1 MTEERDSCFSLQTR
15 SRDDLAPVLTGV
27 QVEGRLD
34 GLLYRTVLRQSYRHS
49 GRRPLEV
56 VYTFP
61 LPPQAVLLGF
71 AAQFGD
77 RLLQGRVMAR
87 ADAEREYEE
96 ALAEGDAPV
105 LLEAGPDGLHTAN
118 IGNLMPG
125 EDVHL
130 EIRFA
135 QFLAFEQGR
144 LRLSLP
150 TTLAP
155 RYGNAEAG
163 GLQPQQVPPVSME
176 TEYPLQMAVTL
187 TGMLASATVDCP
199 THPVSFSRMPDGLR
213 LNLMPSARLDRDV
226 VIWVTPA
233 GQQVS
238 LLAVGNDPVAAEDGH
253 VTLAAFEL
261 KAPEGERTA
270 LALKLLVDCSG
281 SMGGDSMASARR
293 ALLGVVSGL
302 READQVSL
310 TRFGTDSALVFP
322 PQKATAKAVRRL
334 QQAIETTDAS
344 MGGTEMEQALTG
356 TISMPLP
363 FPVEEG
369 PADILLITDGEV
381 WDADAVIDVAR
392 RSDHRVFVIGVGTS
406 PAEGMLR
413 RLAQATGGAC
423 EFATPGEAL
432 EAAAQRMLARMR
444 QPLWARLEVDWGQ
457 PAGVTAAW
465 SHPEVLRGFG
475 GDTVMALAGWAH
487 GLPGDRTVRLLG
499 TTAQGQVI
507 ELGEANA
514 SVACPGDDLARMAAA
529 LRARAC
535 ESNRDD
541 RSAQALAKK
550 LALDYQLVGPHTHCV
565 LVHRRAEE
573 DKPGE
578 DAELHRVS
586 SMLAAGWGG
595 TGTVQGMKFGKDVN
609 FVASPDRVYYSK
621 RSSQAGVSAGHS
633 VASVWRTRRASQS
646 GAPVDVVFD
655 DLVDG
660 SDADALPIPDWLR
673 RQPGGPSR
681 SARRTG
687 PAMTLEQIA
696 DLVAAHL
703 AQGGGV
709 GSLHQSC
716 KARNQ
721 AIEVMAAVA
730 HLTTEVGDES
740 LAWLLLGL
748 WVAQRPGDNGNPSV
762 AALLAEPVNKTN
774 LTTIQRQR
782 GHEILEGHLSGFSS
796 DSWRSSRWQRLQ
808 RALSGSHE

>member
-15 SRDDLAPVLTGV
+15 SRDDLAPALTGV

-77 RLLQGRVMAR
+77 RVLQGRVMAR

-96 ALAEGDAPV
+96 ALADGDAPV

-118 IGNLMPG
+118 IGNMMAG
-125 EDVHL
+125 EEVHL

-135 QFLAFEQGR
+135 QLLAFEQGR

-163 GLQPQQVPPVSME
+163 GLQPQQVPTVSLE
-176 TEYPLQMAVTL
+176 AEYPLQMAVTL
-187 TGMLASATVDCP
+187 NGELASATVDCP
-199 THPVSFSRMPDGLR
+199 THPVSFSRVPDGLR

-238 LLAVGNDPVAAEDGH
+238 LLAVGNDPVAAEAGH
-253 VTLAAFEL
+253 VTLAAFQF
-261 KAPEGERTA
+261 KAPEGERAA

-281 SMGGDSMASARR
+281 SMTGDSMASARR

-310 TRFGTDSALVFP
+310 TRFGMGSALVFP
-322 PQKATAKAVRRL
+322 PQKATAKAIRRL
-334 QQAIETTDAS
+334 NQAIEATDAS

-381 WDADAVIDVAR
+381 WDADAVIEAAR
-392 RSDHRVFVIGVGTS
+392 RSDHRVFVIGVGAS

-444 QPLWARLEVDWGQ
+444 QPLWARLEVDWAQ

-475 GDTVMALAGWAH
+475 GDTLMALAGWAQ
-487 GLPGDRTVRLLG
+487 GLPGDRAVRLLG

-507 ELGEANA
+507 ELGEASA
-514 SVACPGDDLARMAAA
+514 SVPCPGEDLARMAAA

-535 ESNRDD
+535 EENRED
-541 RSAQALAKK
+541 RTAQALAKK
-550 LALDYQLVGPHTHCV
+550 LALDYQLVGPYTHCV

-578 DAELHRVS
+578 DAELHRIS

-595 TGTVQGMKFGKDVN
+595 TGTVQGMKFGADPN
-609 FVASPDRVYYSK
+609 FVASPGQVYYSM
-621 RSSQAGVSAGHS
+621 RSAPTRRSASQSL
-633 VASVWRTRRASQS
+633 ASVWRTPRGAQS
-646 GAPVDVVFD
+646 AALATD
-655 DLVDG
+655 DAADDDT
-660 SDADALPIPDWLR
+660 DAGLIKIPDWLR
-673 RQPGGPSR
+673 RQPTVTGR
-681 SARRTG
+681 SSKPKG

-730 HLTTEVGDES
+730 HLTTEIGDES
-740 LAWLLLGL
+740 LAWLLLGW

-762 AALLAEPVNKTN
+762 AALLAEPLDKTN
-774 LTTIQRQR
+774 LTAIQRQR
-782 GHEILEGHLSGFSS
+782 GREILEGHLSEFAS
-796 DSWRSSRWQRLQ
+796 DSWKSPRWQRLK